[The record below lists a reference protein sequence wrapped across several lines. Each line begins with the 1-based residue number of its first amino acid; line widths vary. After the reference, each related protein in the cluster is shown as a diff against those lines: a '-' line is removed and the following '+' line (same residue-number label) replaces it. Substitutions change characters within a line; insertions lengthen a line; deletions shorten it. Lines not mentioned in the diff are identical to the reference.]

1 MFHWFKNDNP
11 SVNEINRFTRILFGL
26 AQLLFILKG
35 TLKENYINHKYQ
47 NTTETIK
54 NDIDIDI
61 VNLNSGGCILSIE
74 LFLKRRF
81 NLHK

>member
-1 MFHWFKNDNP
+1 MNK
-11 SVNEINRFTRILFGL
+11 INRFTRILFGL
-26 AQLLFILKG
+26 AQLLFILEG

-54 NDIDIDI
+54 NDINIDI

>member
-1 MFHWFKNDNP
+1 MNK
-11 SVNEINRFTRILFGL
+11 INRFTRILFGL
-26 AQLLFILKG
+26 AQLLFILEG
-35 TLKENYINHKYQ
+35 TLRENYINHKYQ

-61 VNLNSGGCILSIE
+61 VNLKSGGCILRIE

>member
-1 MFHWFKNDNP
+1 MNK
-11 SVNEINRFTRILFGL
+11 INRFTRILFGL

>member
-1 MFHWFKNDNP
+1 MNK
-11 SVNEINRFTRILFGL
+11 INRFTRILFGL
-26 AQLLFILKG
+26 AQLLFILEG
-35 TLKENYINHKYQ
+35 TLRENYINHKYQ

>member
-1 MFHWFKNDNP
+1 MNK
-11 SVNEINRFTRILFGL
+11 INRFTRILIGL
-26 AQLLFILKG
+26 AQLLFILEG